1 MALITQ
7 IKGDEKAKSS
17 PVMKR
22 NIELN
27 SLQAQKVMTRS
38 FEKLAESL
46 FTISV
51 ILRAVGER
59 DHVDEA
65 ENLIN
70 GHFEAVTVDL
80 NEKLEQLRELVQQNG
95 ISVSPD
101 YTNTVV
107 FSIEINT
114 PHLGRFAGLVTQLD
128 ELITLIDALWL
139 NAVFDSRQASNA
151 KYEWRQRLIRVAGKI
166 IGMAKRVRTE
176 AYNNGNKEIV
186 DKVAPAATTDEDM
199 DEELKKASEEPETE
213 AKAKP
218 KKTTTKERKVA

>member
-7 IKGDEKAKSS
+7 IKGDDKAKSS
-17 PVMKR
+17 PVIKR

-27 SLQAQKVMTRS
+27 SLQAQKVITRS

-59 DHVDEA
+59 EHVDEA

-70 GHFEAVTVDL
+70 GHFEAVTADL

-95 ISVSPD
+95 IAVSPD
-101 YTNTVV
+101 YTNAVV

-176 AYNNGNKEIV
+176 AYQNGKQEIV
-186 DKVAPAATTDEDM
+186 DKVAPATSDDDM
-199 DEELKKASEEPETE
+199 DAELKKAVEEPDTDVKA
-213 AKAKP
+213 AKQPAKE
-218 KKTTTKERKVA
+218 KKVA